1 MNRFRR
7 IWKEF
12 REFAIKGNAIDLAVA
27 VIIGGAFSPI
37 INSLVN
43 DVIMP
48 PIGLLTGGVDFRDF
62 FLQLNQRNHI
72 YQTLAEAKAARA
84 VTLNVGLFANTLIN
98 FLIVGFAVFL
108 LVRGFNKL
116 KHPTHAPVSKDCPA
130 CTMTIPIKARR
141 CPYCTTDLAER
152 TEV

>member
-1 MNRFRR
+1 MNWFHR

-37 INSLVN
+37 VNSLVN

-62 FLQLNQRNHI
+62 FIQLNQRDHI
-72 YQTLAEAKAARA
+72 YQTLAEAKTAHA
-84 VTLNVGLFANTLIN
+84 VTLNAGLFFNTVIN
-98 FLIVGFAVFL
+98 FLIVGFTVFL

-130 CTMTIPIKARR
+130 CTMTIPIKATR
-141 CPYCTTDLAER
+141 CPHCTTELAAR
-152 TEV
+152 AEV